1 MLEKAY
7 IYNLLNEKKY
17 LEIAKYF
24 ESEYKKIIIDFL
36 IKKNIK
42 FDEEQSINTL
52 MLILR
57 SNFKQ
62 YSNLVNLISDCIND
76 EDLLIVDSLN
86 KMIDIYDIVKKNL
99 V

>member
-1 MLEKAY
+1 
-7 IYNLLNEKKY
+7 
-17 LEIAKYF
+17 
-24 ESEYKKIIIDFL
+24 
-36 IKKNIK
+36 
-42 FDEEQSINTL
+42 